1 MKRTILL
8 TAAILCAAGTRAQ
21 EAYDLLIPEPET
33 PVALRPVEGG
43 RIYRTEVIPYDKRHD
58 ADARNLAGADAYMAY
73 TPEPFAASG
82 DAVAVGQVVEIPY
95 VWTDGVVYLHLEN
108 IGTAYTLTVND
119 SKVAEVEDPS
129 TPAEFALTPY
139 IREGKNAIALTL
151 RRSAA
156 DRINAV
162 PASRKAFENCYL
174 YTQTK
179 RSIRDFEIALVP
191 DSTRKFGVL
200 ELAIVAQNGFNY
212 DEPVTVGYDI
222 YSPQGKLLEFNMQ
235 EVTIPGRSTDTVRFT
250 PFIYGTNANKWEP
263 GAKNPPLYKV
273 MLFTRRDGAYR
284 EYMPLKIGFG
294 KTELVDGRLT
304 RFDKELKLVKAGY
317 NAAADRKT
325 TLAELKALKAKGNN
339 TICPD
344 YPQPGWFYDLCDELG
359 LYVID
364 CANINAPEKRDD
376 RKVGGTPSN
385 DPSLADE
392 YLERV
397 KAMYYRSRNHSCVI
411 AFALGGESGNGYNM
425 YKAYEWLK
433 SVEKSRPVIC
443 ADADGE
449 WNSDLEAMTVELI
462 VIGKTDSKEVAAL
475 VEMYAR
481 RVNFYCRFGVT
492 ALPDVRNTRNLTVK
506 QQRTAEG
513 EAILRQTTDGDYV
526 VLLDERG
533 EEMRSVEFAY
543 WLQKRMNSGVKR
555 LVLVIGGPY
564 GFSDEVYRRA
574 DAKLSLSRMTF
585 SHQIVRAIFAE
596 QIYRAFTILNN
607 EPYHHE

>member
-250 PFIYGTNANKWEP
+250 PFIYGTNANRWEP

-273 MLFTRRDGAYR
+273 MLFTRLPRIHAAEDRLRQDGARRRAPHALRQGAETGQGRVQRRCRPQDDPRGAENAQGQGQQYD
-284 EYMPLKIGFG
+284 MP
-294 KTELVDGRLT
+294 RLSA
-304 RFDKELKLVKAGY
+304 AGVV
-317 NAAADRKT
+317 
-325 TLAELKALKAKGNN
+325 L
-339 TICPD
+339 
-344 YPQPGWFYDLCDELG
+344 
-359 LYVID
+359 
-364 CANINAPEKRDD
+364 
-376 RKVGGTPSN
+376 
-385 DPSLADE
+385 
-392 YLERV
+392 
-397 KAMYYRSRNHSCVI
+397 
-411 AFALGGESGNGYNM
+411 
-425 YKAYEWLK
+425 
-433 SVEKSRPVIC
+433 RPV
-443 ADADGE
+443 
-449 WNSDLEAMTVELI
+449 
-462 VIGKTDSKEVAAL
+462 
-475 VEMYAR
+475 R
-481 RVNFYCRFGVT
+481 
-492 ALPDVRNTRNLTVK
+492 
-506 QQRTAEG
+506 
-513 EAILRQTTDGDYV
+513 
-526 VLLDERG
+526 
-533 EEMRSVEFAY
+533 
-543 WLQKRMNSGVKR
+543 
-555 LVLVIGGPY
+555 
-564 GFSDEVYRRA
+564 
-574 DAKLSLSRMTF
+574 
-585 SHQIVRAIFAE
+585 
-596 QIYRAFTILNN
+596 
-607 EPYHHE
+607 